1 MKFANAVKTL
11 TLVGVSALTLCA
23 GASQAD
29 AGYGRN
35 ANPWL
40 SGSEYQQAHRYPD
53 FQDQRYFQEQR
64 ANLDQRQDRQ
74 LERILNG
81 LESGR
86 LTMREAVGLLREHQA
101 IAALE
106 RQYLADGHL
115 GPFELRDLGQRMDL
129 AQQRI
134 RFEKQ
139 DGERRYAG
147 ERHYR

>member
-1 MKFANAVKTL
+1 MKFAHAIKTL
-11 TLVGVSALTLCA
+11 TLVGVSALTLVA
-23 GASQAD
+23 GTSQAD

-35 ANPWL
+35 HVNPWL
-40 SGSEYQQAHRYPD
+40 SGSEYQHEHRYPD
-53 FQDQRYFQEQR
+53 FQEQR
-64 ANLDQRQDRQ
+64 AKLDQRQDHQ

-81 LESGR
+81 LENGR

-115 GPFELRDLGQRMDL
+115 GPFELRDLDQRMDL

-134 RFEKQ
+134 RFEKHDDQ
-139 DGERRYAG
+139 RRY
-147 ERHYR
+147 R